1 MARQSKR
8 PIVTALNA
16 LAFGVFGAFVV
27 AISVFADG
35 LWTERRFLILA
46 ILASYGLLGFLA
58 GWLSTLWSS
67 GLWLSFPAL
76 PALLLF
82 GESTTLGLGY
92 FGLIGGCA
100 TFGAGV
106 GALARLRRRRNRS

>member
-1 MARQSKR
+1 MTRQTGR
-8 PIVTALNA
+8 PIATALTA
-16 LAFGVFGAFVV
+16 LALGLLGAFIV
-27 AISVFADG
+27 AVSVFADG
-35 LWTERRFLILA
+35 QWAERRFLILA
-46 ILASYGLLGFLA
+46 ILAGYGCTGFLA

-82 GESTTLGLGY
+82 GEGTTLGLGY
-92 FGLIGGCA
+92 FGLIAGCA

-106 GALARLRRRRNRS
+106 GTWARLRRRSNRS

>member
-1 MARQSKR
+1 MARQSRR
-8 PIVTALNA
+8 PIITALNA
-16 LAFGVFGAFVV
+16 LAFGMFGAFIV

-35 LWTERRFLILA
+35 LWAERRFLILA
-46 ILASYGLLGFLA
+46 ILTSYGLLGFLA

-92 FGLIGGCA
+92 FGLIAGCA

-106 GALARLRRRRNRS
+106 GAWARLRRRSNRS

>member
-1 MARQSKR
+1 MARQSSR

-16 LAFGVFGAFVV
+16 LAFGLFGAFIA

-35 LWTERRFLILA
+35 LWAERRFLFLA
-46 ILASYGLLGFLA
+46 ILVGYGCIGFLA

-82 GESTTLGLGY
+82 GEGTTLGLGY
-92 FGLIGGCA
+92 FGLIAGCA

-106 GALARLRRRRNRS
+106 GTWARLRRRSNWS